1 MFTIDVRRSL
11 CEMDEEGHDRRLV
24 LSMPGA
30 LVGHQIPS
38 LRQYIVTAGDA
49 LDCQRNRGTQ
59 VHAILRPKRSGCQV
73 AAAHTNLQQPC
84 GGLYYIILYCA
95 FLYLSYVIAN
105 MPCSKQIHIVSLVAA
120 LNAAI
125 LLLFSHR
132 HRRLAVFIQ
141 RSFHKHILNSAIV
154 LTRRLSEIAGP
165 RETLLYN
172 VFTNRS
178 HKVRVRSVWPTTHPP
193 QPPGRKTISLQTM
206 PLRCTIVSP

>member
-1 MFTIDVRRSL
+1 
-11 CEMDEEGHDRRLV
+11 
-24 LSMPGA
+24 MPSSRCTYE
-30 LVGHQIPS
+30 P
-38 LRQYIVTAGDA
+38 
-49 LDCQRNRGTQ
+49 
-59 VHAILRPKRSGCQV
+59 
-73 AAAHTNLQQPC
+73 AAAMRWIV
-84 GGLYYIILYCA
+84 LYYIILCLLVFVVCHCKHAMFETNTY
-95 FLYLSYVIAN
+95 
-105 MPCSKQIHIVSLVAA
+105 VSLVAA